1 MRTKEFKNQADAEK
15 WLEENEAE
23 AKFLA
28 YKKSEGFVAVILN

>member
-1 MRTKEFKNQADAEK
+1 MRTKEFKNKDYAEK

-28 YKKSEGFVAVILN
+28 FKKSGGFVAIILN

>member
-1 MRTKEFKNQADAEK
+1 MRTKEFKNQVDAER

-28 YKKSEGFVAVILN
+28 HKKSGGFVAVILN